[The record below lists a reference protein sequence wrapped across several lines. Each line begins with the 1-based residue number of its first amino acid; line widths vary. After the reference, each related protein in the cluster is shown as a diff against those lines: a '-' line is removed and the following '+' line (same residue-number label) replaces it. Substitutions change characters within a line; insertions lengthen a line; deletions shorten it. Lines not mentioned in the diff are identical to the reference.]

1 MKMPAIVLSPLL
13 VFTAIALQAADSD
26 PLPDA
31 NTVIVTML
39 QRNAARRSALE
50 GYRGMRR
57 YTLENGRMR
66 KHAEMLAQVE
76 SDPDGTKHFEVLDE
90 EGWKA
95 AYKHVFRKMIES
107 EAEASRPEINVRTCL
122 CSDNYEFHM
131 VGSEPV
137 AGRPAYVITV
147 KPRRHEERLFAG
159 RIWIDEADYAL
170 VRAEGSPAKTPS
182 FWISSVHFV
191 HTYHKAGLFWFPS
204 ATESVSEVRIFGTTK
219 VTINYF
225 NYSPKLQ
232 QPSETA
238 SELPQRA
245 AVK

>member
-1 MKMPAIVLSPLL
+1 MKIPAIILSPLL
-13 VFTAIALQAADSD
+13 AFTAIAIQAADSD

-31 NTVIVTML
+31 NAVIVTML
-39 QRNAARRSALE
+39 QRNAERRIALK

-76 SDPDGTKHFEVLDE
+76 SDIDGTKHFEVVDE

-95 AYKHVFRKMIES
+95 AYRHVFRKMIES

-137 AGRPAYVITV
+137 AGRPAYVIDV
-147 KPRRHEERLFAG
+147 KPRRDEERLFAG
-159 RIWIDEADYAL
+159 RIWIDAADHAL

-191 HTYHKAGLFWFPS
+191 HTYHKAGPFWFPS

-232 QPSETA
+232 QPSEAA
-238 SELPQRA
+238 SELPQSM